1 MGALMLFREHLAGP
15 ADMLI
20 RRPASHSLRIDLDPQ
35 PILTESPAWPPAE
48 LHPFALVNSVI

>member
-1 MGALMLFREHLAGP
+1 MLFREHLAGP